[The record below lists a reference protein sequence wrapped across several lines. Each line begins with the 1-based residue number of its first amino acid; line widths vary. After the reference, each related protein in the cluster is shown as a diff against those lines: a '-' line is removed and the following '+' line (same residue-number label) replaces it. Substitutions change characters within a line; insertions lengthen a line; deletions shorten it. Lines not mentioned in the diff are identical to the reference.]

1 MFGQKKGQ
9 QSNGVDTGV
18 KTQALTNISKEAQE
32 FVRATSTLSSF
43 GVEMNFVS
51 NKILKYAKEMG
62 ELSEE
67 NKSMIEQ
74 TEVKMEEVDQ
84 TVEAASNILKQLH
97 SNTNELVN
105 YNSESAE
112 LLNEVNIFKN
122 QVMEDSRLMEEQVE
136 ELVKLANEVDKFVE
150 SVQSIANQT
159 NLLALNASIE
169 AARAGEHGRG
179 FAVVAEEIRGLSDE
193 TKQNLVG
200 MRSFLNSIKETA
212 HSSKTSIEESVKSTG
227 SMSEK
232 IDLVK
237 DAMDK
242 NTEMLAAVSQEVA
255 SVDDMIVGI
264 KDSTA
269 HMKQAMQ
276 QNSEGA
282 HKIILKTQSVTQR
295 AEANAHCAEQI
306 DKIDDEL
313 TTISE
318 NIFADLGRGGE
329 VINIDAVKVILQ
341 NAKNAHMAWL
351 GKLKTMAAEMK
362 EQSLQTNSKRCAFG
376 HYYQVLEINN
386 PKITNEWKQIGT
398 LHSAFHKT
406 GDAVIRAIEKK
417 DTQSAAEMCRE
428 AEGVS
433 QKLLAAITT
442 VERKL
447 DELKAVNETI

>member
-1 MFGQKKGQ
+1 MFGQKRVQ
-9 QSNGVDTGV
+9 QDRAIDTQA
-18 KTQALTNISKEAQE
+18 KTQALADISKDAQE
-32 FVRATSTLSSF
+32 FVKAASTLSSF
-43 GVEMNFVS
+43 GVEMNFTS
-51 NKILKYAKEMG
+51 NKILKYAQQMG

-67 NKSMIEQ
+67 NRAMTGE
-74 TEVKMEEVDQ
+74 TESKMDEVDQ
-84 TVEAASNILKQLH
+84 TVETASNVLKQLH

-105 YNSESAE
+105 YNNESAE
-112 LLNEVNIFKN
+112 LLNEVNVFKN

-169 AARAGEHGRG
+169 AARAGEHGKG

-237 DAMDK
+237 NAMDK

-269 HMKQAMQ
+269 RMKQVMQ

-282 HKIILKTQSVTQR
+282 HNITLKTQSVTQR
-295 AEANAHCAEQI
+295 AEANVRCAEQI
-306 DKIDDEL
+306 EKIDNEL
-313 TTISE
+313 TRISQ
-318 NIFADLGRGGE
+318 NFFAELGRGGE
-329 VINIDAVKVILQ
+329 VISTDEVKVILE
-341 NAKNAHMAWL
+341 NAKNAHIAWL
-351 GKLKTMAAEMK
+351 EKLKAMAAQMK
-362 EQSLQTNSKRCAFG
+362 EQPLQTNSDRCAFG
-376 HYYQVLEINN
+376 HYYLVLEVKN
-386 PKITNEWKQIGT
+386 PKIRNEWKQIGS

-406 GDAVIRAIEKK
+406 GDAVIKAIEKK
-417 DTQSAAEMCRE
+417 DAQSAAQMCRE
-428 AEGVS
+428 AEEMS
-433 QKLLAAITT
+433 QKLIAAIDT
-442 VERKL
+442 VKRKL
-447 DELKAVNETI
+447 DELKALEETL